1 MSDVIS
7 EVPAAQGSPEPSA
20 GEDRASTFSM
30 HVRSSPPL
38 SWLAAFAALAAMT
51 LNQLLVP
58 AMSESTRRVLLH
70 QLDRWGAF
78 ATNLAAISGLI
89 ALAFGLLAFVRYSQV
104 MTLRQRLLVGGFGA
118 FVFLPT
124 ISVAVLFERQ
134 RTTAQIVLFALAASQ
149 VLSAIVSTSAARA
162 AGNVY
167 ARVIALL
174 ATGMA
179 TFALLS
185 QVLQLFSQVHLTAW
199 QIQAQQVAQSIGEIC
214 YLLLLAGIT
223 PLLLPHQRDVRSR
236 VARLAGFFL
245 LPIALGSMYLAE
257 RVLQNDYALLLY
269 HAQRVTLFIDS
280 WPRLYAVPIGLAL
293 AGSISALLA
302 SDRSAKQA
310 AAGVL
315 LLIGSGY
322 APHAPGRLL
331 TSTLALVLIA
341 RAIIAP
347 TQSEGKV

>member
-7 EVPAAQGSPEPSA
+7 EVPAAQGSPEPGA

-58 AMSESTRRVLLH
+58 AMSESTRRVFLH

-104 MTLRQRLLVGGFGA
+104 VTLRQRLLIGGFGV

-167 ARVIALL
+167 TRVIALL

-179 TFALLS
+179 TFALTA
-185 QVLQLFSQVHLTAW
+185 QVLQLVSQVHLKAW
-199 QIQAQQVAQSIGEIC
+199 QIQAQQVVQSLGELC

-223 PLLLPHQRDVRSR
+223 PLLLPQQRDVRSR

-280 WPRLYAVPIGLAL
+280 WPRLYAIPIGLAL

-302 SDRSAKQA
+302 SDQGAKQA

-347 TQSEGKV
+347 TQSEEKV